1 MPLIEI
7 RLRPTGPWR
16 AGQKAGDR
24 DRVDSLYHSD
34 ALYSAVTQAMSSL
47 GFLTEWLQATANA
60 GAAKPAVRFSS
71 LFPFLGEHRLIP
83 PPRTAWPPSGAG
95 TLYVKGAKLVPL
107 EVARQGV
114 VNESRWSV
122 DGASEC
128 MVPAGMPAPFEV
140 AMHSAA
146 AVDRINGNTEPHRT
160 ACLEFAPNAGW
171 WGLIEINDETWESR
185 VKSALRLLADSGFG
199 GERSRGWG
207 RAAEPQFTD
216 ASGLFRAEGHNGVHP
231 GAWWLLSLYS
241 PHQSDT
247 VDWARGDYST
257 VTRAGW
263 TDSPA
268 GSVKKKHVRMIEEGS
283 VLMAPSLRGRAVDVA
298 PEGFAHP
305 AWRSG
310 LALAVPVPVEV
321 EI

>member
-1 MPLIEI
+1 MHDPERHASPLRSSHAI
-7 RLRPTGPWR
+7 RRSRRP
-16 AGQKAGDR
+16 D
-24 DRVDSLYHSD
+24 
-34 ALYSAVTQAMSSL
+34 
-47 GFLTEWLQATANA
+47 
-60 GAAKPAVRFSS
+60 
-71 LFPFLGEHRLIP
+71 HRP
-83 PPRTAWPPSGAG
+83 NRTAPNRLPRIRP
-95 TLYVKGAKLVPL
+95 KRRLVGP
-107 EVARQGV
+107 
-114 VNESRWSV
+114 
-122 DGASEC
+122 
-128 MVPAGMPAPFEV
+128 
-140 AMHSAA
+140 
-146 AVDRINGNTEPHRT
+146 
-160 ACLEFAPNAGW
+160 
-171 WGLIEINDETWESR
+171 EINDETWEPR

-216 ASGLFRAEGHNGVHP
+216 ASGLFRAEGHTGVHP

-241 PHQSDT
+241 PHETDT
-247 VDWARGDYST
+247 VDWTRGDYST